1 MTNLNVAFDIFEL
14 MSLFH
19 DVESSHNVDKFRNLH
34 PEFKEWSDQDLC
46 TFWQIRTGGQVEI
59 NYRDM
64 KDPTKE
70 LTVRLTQYLFLKN
83 LIERAP
89 DPSNTT
95 KIFYIKHADN

>member
-1 MTNLNVAFDIFEL
+1 VTTGDVAFDIFEQ
-14 MSLFH
+14 MTLFN
-19 DVESSHNVDKFRNLH
+19 DMESSHNVYRFRNVH
-34 PEFKEWSDQDLC
+34 PEFKEWGDEDLY
-46 TFWQIRTGGQVEI
+46 TFWRIRTGGQVEI

-64 KDPTKE
+64 NDPTKE

-95 KIFYIKHADN
+95 KIFHTKHADN